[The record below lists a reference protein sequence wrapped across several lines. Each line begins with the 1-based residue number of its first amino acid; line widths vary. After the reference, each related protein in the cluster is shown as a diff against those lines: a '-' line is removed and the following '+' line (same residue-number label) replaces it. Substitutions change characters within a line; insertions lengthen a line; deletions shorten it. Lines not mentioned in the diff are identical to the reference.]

1 MSPPELRL
9 IAWPFHNGLHGV
21 GMGAGAVRL
30 AGDEELVAG
39 LAGAGWSVRPEEV
52 PPVDESGSEIA
63 RVIEL
68 VRRLAGVVRGA
79 VDDGAFPL
87 VLAGNCNSSLG
98 TVAGAGRGAGTAAGA
113 GDGDLGVVWFDAH
126 ADFDDPEENT
136 SGFFDVMGLAMLT
149 GRGWR
154 GLRDT
159 IPGHRPVPE
168 PEVVLAAVRDLEPY
182 QRARLEGSALR
193 VVPGAV
199 DSGEFES
206 ALDGLAAGRVYLHV
220 DLDSVDS
227 SEASA
232 NGYAAPGGPSLER
245 LLECIRLTCERFP
258 VAAAAITSYD
268 PAFDHDDRALAAAR
282 RVAVAI
288 AEGARG

>member
-1 MSPPELRL
+1 VPPPELRL
-9 IAWPFHNGLHGV
+9 ISWPFHNGLHGV
-21 GMGAGAVRL
+21 GMGAGAARL

-39 LAGAGWSVRPEEV
+39 LAAAGWSVRPAEV

-63 RVIEL
+63 RVLEL

-79 VDDGAFPL
+79 VDEGAFPL

-98 TVAGAGRGAGTAAGA
+98 TVAGA

-154 GLRDT
+154 GLRET

-168 PEVVLAAVRDLEPY
+168 PDVVLAAVRDLEPY
-182 QRARLEGSALR
+182 QRARVEGSALR
-193 VVPGAV
+193 VAPGAI
-199 DSGEFES
+199 DPARFES
-206 ALDGLAAGRVYLHV
+206 ALDGLAAKRVYLHV
-220 DLDSVDS
+220 DLDSLDS

-245 LLECIRLTCERFP
+245 LLECIRLTCERYS

-268 PAFDHDDRALAAAR
+268 PAFDHDRRALAAAR